1 MRTLPLP
8 YPLTFHFSK
17 NMKPK
22 NYSYLV
28 LPLAALL
35 TTHVSASTTII
46 STDFEGTTENG
57 TTLENVSYITNG
69 ATVPASFSD
78 LSVNNT
84 TTNGSGNLITTAAA
98 DGFFAVAN
106 NTGNGG
112 EWNFQIDFTTGADAI
127 DLEGFVFDWRNFNG
141 SGGFQG
147 AIRDTEITIDIRDAG
162 MSSVISGPI
171 VQNTPNINTNTGA
184 TPGGVPPGVPGT
196 QTNSIDL
203 IGNTLAA
210 NTTFTLFV
218 QAGDATTDGNNFG
231 FDAITLSGTIVPEPS
246 SSLLLG
252 LSGLA
257 LLARRRRA

>member
-1 MRTLPLP
+1 
-8 YPLTFHFSK
+8 
-17 NMKPK
+17 MKPK

-57 TTLENVSYITNG
+57 TTLENVSYTTNG

-84 TTNGSGNLITTAAA
+84 SGSGNLFTTAAA

-127 DLEGFVFDWRNFNG
+127 DLEEFVFDWRNFNG

-171 VQNTPNINTNTGA
+171 VQNTPSINTNTGA
-184 TPGGVPPGVPGT
+184 GAPNNMIGT

-203 IGNTLAA
+203 MGNTLAA

-218 QAGDATTDGNNFG
+218 QAGDATTGGNNFG